1 MKSSILWSLA
11 AWAALSQ
18 QKAGTVEHVLK
29 PELTLIEREEA
40 KRLALDTWI
49 IDEFMF
55 KPPRMIT
62 VEVPGKGRRLLWYM
76 VYRVTNKGK
85 VRRFVPGF
93 RLVDDKGKAYLDVV
107 IPKAQRAIQSRE
119 DPLRVLQSSVSV
131 VGDLEPSTE
140 EGNDKSV
147 YGVAIWDGI
156 DPATDHFDILISG
169 LSNAYKKLEDP
180 ATGDVTTQRKM
191 LQLKFARPGDEFNLN
206 EREIR
211 YLGHEWIYAK

>member
-1 MKSSILWSLA
+1 MKSSILWTLI

-18 QKAGTVEHVLK
+18 QKAGTVEQVLK

-62 VEVPGKGRRLLWYM
+62 VDVPGKGRRILWYM

-85 VRRFVPGF
+85 ERRFVPGF

-107 IPKAQRAIQSRE
+107 IPKAQRAIQARE
-119 DPLRVLQSSVSV
+119 DPLRVLENSVSI
-131 VGDLEPSTE
+131 VGPLRPTVD
-140 EGNDKSV
+140 EGVDNSR

-156 DPATDHFDILISG
+156 DPTTDHFDILVSG
-169 LSNAYKKLEDP
+169 LSNAYRKLEDP
-180 ATGDVTTQRKM
+180 VTGEVTTLRKM

-211 YLGHEWIYAK
+211 YLDHEWIYTK